1 MTGERKAFWGCAAIM
16 ALPFTLAIG
25 TILNGWAL
33 KTLWAWF
40 LVPLGAPSLTMLGA
54 IGISIV
60 VAFLVNHPTR
70 EAKKPE
76 EELSTT
82 MLKLVLYM
90 VGRPVLSVGWAA
102 LVRWCA
108 S

>member
-1 MTGERKAFWGCAAIM
+1 MTDERRAFWGCAALA
-16 ALPFTLAIG
+16 ALPLAAAVG

-33 KTLWAWF
+33 MTLWGWF
-40 LVPLGAPSLTMLGA
+40 LVPLGAPSLTLLGA
-54 IGISIV
+54 IGVAIV
-60 VAFLVNHPTR
+60 VSFLVSHSSGET
-70 EAKKPE
+70 KKPD

-82 MLKLVLYM
+82 MLKLALLV
-90 VGRPVLSVGWAA
+90 VFRPLLSVGWAA